1 MSAEERAAL
10 AEKSRTERVCAS
22 FHVRLTGE
30 MVTAERPLTAI
41 EKSRVR
47 QFGLAALSASALAL
61 VAGCVAP
68 QTPSTPVAVV
78 APVGVPAD
86 KPAAVST
93 DEEEVVLLMGF
104 VVAQEPPIE
113 VRGPASKR

>member
-1 MSAEERAAL
+1 
-10 AEKSRTERVCAS
+10 
-22 FHVRLTGE
+22 
-30 MVTAERPLTAI
+30 MVTAEQPLTER
-41 EKSRVR
+41 EKNRVR

-68 QTPSTPVAVV
+68 QTQSTPVAAV

-86 KPAAVST
+86 KPAAVSSD
-93 DEEEVVLLMGF
+93 DEDVVLLMGF
-104 VVAQEPPIE
+104 VVAQDPPIE